1 MELKCLMVISSGGS
15 RGGGGVWGLEHTH
28 APLSEKFGIKR

>member
-15 RGGGGVWGLEHTH
+15 RGGGGGAGGWNTHTH
-28 APLSEKFGIKR
+28 LCQKSLV